1 MNELVQREEEQ
12 EILDSEHAGPPTLSV
27 RHSSSGRRGI
37 SLFLLFLSLSLSLP
51 PLSLSLFFLLFF
63 FFFSLFYVFWK
74 WWPRVEGIK
83 RRMSPLFQVLPP
95 WKAAKSGSISFKI
108 RTNEPNGLIMYS
120 RSGAHT
126 RVRWFDRPFS
136 SSPFFWREIIVNTG
150 IIRTTKRQSVDNFF
164 LKRYWTFLKFT
175 TIYSHYITWYIIL
188 LY

>member
-1 MNELVQREEEQ
+1 MNELVQRKKSRKFWIPNTLDRRRCPFA
-12 EILDSEHAGPPTLSV
+12 ILLQDVEGF
-27 RHSSSGRRGI
+27 RSS
-37 SLFLLFLSLSLSLP
+37 FPF
-51 PLSLSLFFLLFF
+51 LSLFFFLFF

-126 RVRWFDRPFS
+126 RVRWFSSFFS
-136 SSPFFWREIIVNTG
+136 LFWRMIIVNTG
-150 IIRTTKRQSVDNFF
+150 IIRNNQSIMIFPKLSNFPKF
-164 LKRYWTFLKFT
+164 TMIYFYYFIILDLWYVATFLLFLVNT
-175 TIYSHYITWYIIL
+175 SIS
-188 LY
+188 